1 MSAPLEVQNLQ
12 YFNLYTQAD
21 NSFKFQ
27 TKALFLI
34 VLLLILT
41 YTFDNS
47 PSNQ

>member
-1 MSAPLEVQNLQ
+1 MSVPLEVQNLQ
-12 YFNLYTQAD
+12 YFNLYTLAE